1 MLKLSMSYEL
11 SFKII
16 SEIINL
22 IAQIAEKVG
31 EIISFDKNSNYLA
44 LRKEI
49 FFVTQE
55 KSVLIKTANGK
66 FCIKSEKSNKG

>member
-22 IAQIAEKVG
+22 IAQIAKKVG

-55 KSVLIKTANGK
+55 KSVLIKMANGK
-66 FCIKSEKSNKG
+66 FCIKSEKFNKE

>member
-49 FFVTQE
+49 SFVTQE
-55 KSVLIKTANGK
+55 KSVLIKRQMESFA
-66 FCIKSEKSNKG
+66 

>member
-49 FFVTQE
+49 FFCYTR
-55 KSVLIKTANGK
+55 KIGTDKNGK
-66 FCIKSEKSNKG
+66 WKVLHKIRKIQ